1 MKRFSTLLAAFAL
14 LPTFSIF
21 ATADNAP
28 KQLNDLNGS
37 WIVRMDNLIDGRV
50 GTEDETACR
59 LTITSD
65 ATAFQGRFNGCMEGV
80 VINGNI
86 YDNQLVL
93 AVQSKNNDLGS
104 YCTFSGKVSPD
115 GSIRGTYYTAT
126 KSGDFEWT
134 NIGMTEAPKQAA
146 PVASTKPPK
155 ATTPKPEAVYI
166 PKSGNGTQVRPAPVK
181 PDTKEVAAEFGTK
194 TKIAEPTTTP
204 SATDEAEPLP
214 KANANTVYHV
224 VEDGDSM
231 YQLRKKYGLS
241 TKKYFWLTQKTNDRL
256 DVGERI
262 RVSE

>member
-1 MKRFSTLLAAFAL
+1 MKHFSTLVAAFAL
-14 LPTFSIF
+14 LPMFSSV
-21 ATADNAP
+21 ANADNTP
-28 KQLNDLNGS
+28 KQVNDLNGS
-37 WIVRMDNLIDGRV
+37 WVVRMDNLIDGRV
-50 GTEDETACR
+50 GVEDETACR

-86 YDNQLVL
+86 YDDQLVL

-134 NIGMTEAPKQAA
+134 NMGVNEAPKQTA
-146 PVASTKPPK
+146 PVASNKPPK
-155 ATTPKPEAVYI
+155 ATTPKPDAVFI
-166 PKSGNGTQVRPAPVK
+166 PKGNGTQVRPVVK
-181 PDTKEVAAEFGTK
+181 PDTKEVAAEFSTK
-194 TKIAEPTTTP
+194 TKTAEPVP
-204 SATDEAEPLP
+204 AATDEVEALP
-214 KANANTVYHV
+214 KATANTIYHV

-231 YQLRKKYGLS
+231 YQIRKKYGLS